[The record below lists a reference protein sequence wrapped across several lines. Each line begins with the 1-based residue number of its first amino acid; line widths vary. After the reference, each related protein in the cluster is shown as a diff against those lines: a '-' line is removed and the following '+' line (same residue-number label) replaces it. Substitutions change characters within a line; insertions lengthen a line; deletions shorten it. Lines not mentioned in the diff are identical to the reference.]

1 MVFPRQEEYTDEAK
15 EALSRAQAW
24 VFDMRNTQMDAEH
37 LLIGFISIDNGM
49 TEKILSALDVK
60 IEDLRIDLEKVIRA
74 FPKLGQPNTQTGQLY
89 ATPRLVKVLDHALQ
103 EKKRLKDEYIAVEHL
118 LHGLA
123 SLEDGEISS
132 IFVNIEHVRIMP
144 LYIFNHF

>member
-24 VFDMRNTQMDAEH
+24 VFDMRNSQMDAEH

-60 IEDLRIDLEKVIRA
+60 IENLRMDLENAIRLYCNIKEKQLLIYHKYTLSDV
-74 FPKLGQPNTQTGQLY
+74 FKL
-89 ATPRLVKVLDHALQ
+89 
-103 EKKRLKDEYIAVEHL
+103 KRLKLIL
-118 LHGLA
+118 
-123 SLEDGEISS
+123 
-132 IFVNIEHVRIMP
+132 
-144 LYIFNHF
+144 